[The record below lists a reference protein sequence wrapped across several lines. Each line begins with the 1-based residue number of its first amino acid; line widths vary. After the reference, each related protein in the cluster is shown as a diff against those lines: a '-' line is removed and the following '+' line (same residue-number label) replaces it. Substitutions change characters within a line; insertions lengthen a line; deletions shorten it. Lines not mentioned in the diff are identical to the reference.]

1 MTAPPHDSR
10 GGTVRRLSVKA
21 LTRVEGEG
29 SLRVRV
35 ADGRIEIAEFSIYEP
50 PRFFEKLLV
59 GRAIHEVPDIVARIC
74 GICPVAY
81 QLTAC
86 HALEQ
91 ALGIEITP
99 GIRQLRRLLGCGEW
113 IQSHALHVHLLHA
126 PDFFGCES
134 GFTLAERQPKLVEA
148 GMRLKSIGSRLTE
161 VLGGRAVHPI
171 NVTVGGFYRS
181 PSAAVV
187 RELLPDL
194 EWALGHCLDLVN
206 EVSRFAFP
214 AFARRYH
221 CMAVS
226 HPAEYPLNEGRL
238 VSSSGLDIDASA
250 FPEHVS
256 ERQVPWSTALQS
268 LLMPGAQPYLVG
280 PLARLTLC
288 HDRLPPAARAAA
300 EDCGHPLPLT
310 NPFMSIVARCLEL
323 AAAFEEAA
331 AIVRSMPADLGACR
345 VAWTP
350 RAGIGCHATEAPRG
364 LLWHRYE
371 IGADGLVKAATIVPP
386 TSQNQAQ
393 IEADLRDLLP
403 PLLGAD
409 DTTLTQACERLIR
422 SYDPCISCATHF
434 LRLTFD
440 HAGPRHAPAR
450 TSPER
455 ERGIRA

>member
-1 MTAPPHDSR
+1 MTTAPNADR
-10 GGTVRRLSVKA
+10 GGTIRRLEVKS

-29 SLRVRV
+29 RLRVRV

-50 PRFFEKLLV
+50 PRFFEKLVV
-59 GRAIHEVPDIVARIC
+59 GREIREVPDIVARIC

-99 GIRQLRRLLGCGEW
+99 PIRMLRRLLGCGEW

-134 GFTLAERQPKLVEA
+134 GFTLAEQRPKLVEA
-148 GMRLKSIGSRLTE
+148 GMRLKSIGSRLIE

-171 NVTVGGFYRS
+171 NVAVGGFHRT
-181 PSAAVV
+181 PSAAAI
-187 RELLPDL
+187 RELLNDL
-194 EWALGHCLDLVN
+194 EWGLGYCLDLVH
-206 EVSRFAFP
+206 EVSRFEFP
-214 AFARRYH
+214 AFTREYE
-221 CMAVS
+221 CLAVS
-226 HPAEYPLNEGRL
+226 HPAEYPLNEGRIM
-238 VSSSGLDIDASA
+238 SSSGLDIDAGE

-268 LLMPGAQPYLVG
+268 VLLPDEQPYLVG
-280 PLARLTLC
+280 PIARLTLC
-288 HDRLPPAARAAA
+288 HDRLPPAARTAA
-300 EDCGHPLPLT
+300 EGCGHPLPLM
-310 NPFMSIVARCLEL
+310 NPFMSIVARCVEL

-331 AIVRSMPADLGACR
+331 AIVRRLPPDLGACR

-350 RAGIGCHATEAPRG
+350 RAGVGCHATEAPRG

-371 IGADGLVKAATIVPP
+371 IGADGLVKAAAIVPP

-393 IEADLRDLLP
+393 IEADLRDLLL

-409 DTTLTQACERLIR
+409 DATLTQICERLIR

-434 LRLTFD
+434 LRLDVDRMVNTN
-440 HAGPRHAPAR
+440 P
-450 TSPER
+450 
-455 ERGIRA
+455 

>member
-1 MTAPPHDSR
+1 VTAAPHESP
-10 GGTVRRLSVKA
+10 GGSVRRLSVKA

-29 SLRVRV
+29 ALRVRV

-50 PRFFEKLLV
+50 PRFFEKLV
-59 GRAIHEVPDIVARIC
+59 CGREISEVPDIVARIC

-91 ALGIEITP
+91 ALGVGITP
-99 GIRQLRRLLGCGEW
+99 PIRMLRRLLGCGEW

-134 GFTLAERQPKLVEA
+134 GFTLAEQRPKLVEA
-148 GMRLKSIGSRLTE
+148 GMRLKSIGSRLIAG
-161 VLGGRAVHPI
+161 LGGRAVHPI
-171 NVTVGGFYRS
+171 NVTVGGFHRS
-181 PSAAVV
+181 PSAAAV

-194 EWALGHCLDLVN
+194 EWGLRHCLDLVN
-206 EVSRFAFP
+206 EVSRFEFP
-214 AFARRYH
+214 VFARGYH
-221 CMAVS
+221 CVAVA
-226 HPAEYPLNEGRL
+226 HPSEYPLNEGRI
-238 VSSSGLDIDASA
+238 VSSSGLDIDAGE
-250 FPEHVS
+250 FLKHIS

-268 LLMPGAQPYLVG
+268 VFLPDEQTYLVG
-280 PLARLTLC
+280 PLARLNLC

-300 EDCGHPLPLT
+300 EGCGHPLPLT
-310 NPFMSIVARCLEL
+310 NPFMSIVARCVEL

-331 AIVRSMPADLGACR
+331 AIVRSLPAALGACR

-350 RAGIGCHATEAPRG
+350 RAGVGCHATEAPRG

-371 IGADGLVKAATIVPP
+371 IGADGLVKTAAIMPP

-409 DTTLTQACERLIR
+409 DATLTLACERLIR

-434 LRLTFD
+434 LRLVVDRLGDTN
-440 HAGPRHAPAR
+440 P
-450 TSPER
+450 
-455 ERGIRA
+455 